1 MKGVLFPG
9 FLLLKGRAEISMNFG
24 ESSFVYD
31 IAAHDWA
38 VGESAADIRAKD
50 RIVRPNKEEM
60 ELHE

>member
-1 MKGVLFPG
+1 
-9 FLLLKGRAEISMNFG
+9 MNFG